1 MAHNLSAGVRVRLHS
16 LQAAA
21 QHNGVEGHLLRW
33 NASKA
38 RWDVKLSCTG
48 QELSVRPANVMPM
61 CPTAGC
67 GQLIG
72 VAEAVAAG
80 LKMCGKCRRVTYC
93 SKGCQVAAWKGGHK
107 QLCKSLQEA
116 EGVAGRSASTQ
127 EALQAALFG
136 TTSSRLTGN
145 QIRVG
150 IKMHDLF
157 NAGESRALVKMAEEG
172 LAVAAELEGNRP
184 DIAARIYYYLGDSHS
199 ELCDLEKGLGLL
211 QQARALA
218 VEECKKWAG
227 DGWEADDWKFLE
239 RVGAS
244 LGACL
249 QRQGR
254 YEKAIEVLEQ
264 SRAIALDQDNRDGQ
278 AHICNTMGKCY
289 WWLQQF
295 EKAIELFEHS
305 FAIYKELG
313 DEYNQAVISCN
324 LGGCLSRHG
333 QHDRAIA
340 CLKQAWAISHDLVLT
355 EATDGSAAGQN
366 LRISGSAACQTLMVA
381 AKYLG
386 EALLAQARAGHSHR
400 ARLLPSNSFVR
411 LSQNSMEATWLC
423 DSQVASIEFGD
434 KVASHDL
441 ILSFDSKYCWM
452 SQCHPVS
459 AAGVWLTAAQELG
472 HGHVVMSGSGR
483 RFASHVLMDTQMN
496 LARTAFFTGEN
507 GKAVKLLSKYLQ
519 WWVDDFGP
527 HFCARCLQMIDQEAP
542 MLKCGACRVARWVFN
557 GTSLPCG
564 TDCHACR
571 AVADSEAWMG
581 DAGTATRSAR
591 GCLGRAMSPHITAS
605 MAFGTRTSA
614 RC

>member
-1 MAHNLSAGVRVRLHS
+1 
-16 LQAAA
+16 
-21 QHNGVEGHLLRW
+21 
-33 NASKA
+33 
-38 RWDVKLSCTG
+38 
-48 QELSVRPANVMPM
+48 
-61 CPTAGC
+61 
-67 GQLIG
+67 
-72 VAEAVAAG
+72 
-80 LKMCGKCRRVTYC
+80 
-93 SKGCQVAAWKGGHK
+93 
-107 QLCKSLQEA
+107 
-116 EGVAGRSASTQ
+116 
-127 EALQAALFG
+127 
-136 TTSSRLTGN
+136 
-145 QIRVG
+145 
-150 IKMHDLF
+150 
-157 NAGESRALVKMAEEG
+157 MAEEG

-184 DIAARIYYYLGDSHS
+184 DRAARIYYYLGDSHS

-218 VEECKKWAG
+218 VWVCKEWAG
-227 DGWEADDWKFLE
+227 DGQEADDWKFLE

-278 AHICNTMGKCY
+278 AHIVNTMGKCY
-289 WWLQQF
+289 WWLKHF
-295 EKAIELFEHS
+295 DKAIELFEHS

-366 LRISGSAACQTLMVA
+366 LRISGSAARQALMLA

-386 EALLAQARAGHSHR
+386 EALLAQARAGHSHT
-400 ARLLPSNSFVR
+400 A
-411 LSQNSMEATWLC
+411 
-423 DSQVASIEFGD
+423 IEFGD
-434 KVASHDL
+434 EVASHDL

-459 AAGVWLTAAQELG
+459 AAGVWLTAAQEMAVQLG
-472 HGHVVMSGSGR
+472 HHIVMSGSGR

-519 WWVDDFGP
+519 WFVDDFGP
-527 HFCARCLQMIDQEAP
+527 HFCARCSQMIDQEAP
-542 MLKCGACRVARWVFN
+542 MLKCGACRVARWVFT

-571 AVADSEAWMG
+571 AVADSEVWMD
-581 DAGTATRSAR
+581 DAGTATLSAR
-591 GCLGRAMSPHITAS
+591 GCRGRAMSPHITAS
-605 MAFGTRTSA
+605 MSFGTRTSA